1 MRVLFENWDEKNKFL
16 TKRFFIR
23 KWYMQIKKLIEREYA
38 FDKVMNIID
47 KRMLTM
53 VVNII
58 GDVSE
63 TNIKELNC
71 KNEILTK
78 NEINY
83 KIKIKEYENIIKI
96 KNDKYNEKLKK
107 EEELEKKLNQMLEK
121 EKREKLVEKEMN
133 ELKDEKEKLEI
144 YKKESIRME
153 QENNKLIEKSR
164 ELKKDIDEKQKIY
177 NQILQNIEEDKKDF
191 QNIMNIKKTIINEY
205 EEIKLVGLNN
215 VGSIYIMNSVSMFKS
230 DKAFNRLF
238 LK

>member
-1 MRVLFENWDEKNKFL
+1 
-16 TKRFFIR
+16 
-23 KWYMQIKKLIEREYA
+23 
-38 FDKVMNIID
+38 
-47 KRMLTM
+47 ML
-53 VVNII
+53 
-58 GDVSE
+58 G
-63 TNIKELNC
+63 
-71 KNEILTK
+71 
-78 NEINY
+78 
-83 KIKIKEYENIIKI
+83 
-96 KNDKYNEKLKK
+96 
-107 EEELEKKLNQMLEK
+107 K